1 MAIECIERE
10 GEEIKIVPSGIV
22 CGEGSRMTKTSDQ
35 IFWTPTTYAWRLAM
49 MEALWVSVALASEKE
64 TIGAALA

>member
-35 IFWTPTTYAWRLAM
+35 IF
-49 MEALWVSVALASEKE
+49 
-64 TIGAALA
+64 